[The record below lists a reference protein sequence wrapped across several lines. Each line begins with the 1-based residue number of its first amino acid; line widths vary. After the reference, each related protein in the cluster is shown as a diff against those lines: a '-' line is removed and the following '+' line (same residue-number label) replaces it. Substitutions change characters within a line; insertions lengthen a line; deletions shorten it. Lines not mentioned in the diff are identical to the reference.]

1 MDSFIKCAQ
10 LICAWASAIGAVYL
24 HRDAI
29 EWFVTLVVTIWK
41 RTWSRFRGTV
51 LPIPDDALA
60 Y

>member
-1 MDSFIKCAQ
+1 MDSFTKFAE

-24 HRDAI
+24 NRKAI
-29 EWFVTLVVTIWK
+29 KWLVILVVAIWK
-41 RTWSRFRGTV
+41 RTWNRFRGTV